1 MIKIIWTSNN
11 LHHDIVPFC
20 WSAKEDH
27 FFEANEKTLSPN
39 KKRKPIMTYIPT
51 LNFKNTMNQFIF
63 HFTGFY
69 YAWEK
74 ERKQA
79 HLIFTLRIDDKTIQ
93 YFCCFKMHLEYSPHL
108 LKKKEGWNGRRRA
121 EKRGQRRE
129 IGRRESKRRPGTE
142 GPART
147 AGWPCRKRRMN
158 RRGGDEGGKRTG
170 DSQGFWGRLLGGDNA
185 TTHRNTGGYC
195 GLPWGLR
202 G

>member
-108 LKKKEGWNGRRRA
+108 LKKRRGMKRKEASRETRTETRNWKEREQEKTRDRRTCTDSRVTLQEEEDEPEGRRWRW
-121 EKRGQRRE
+121 ETHRGLTGFLRKAV
-129 IGRRESKRRPGTE
+129 GRR
-142 GPART
+142 
-147 AGWPCRKRRMN
+147 
-158 RRGGDEGGKRTG
+158 
-170 DSQGFWGRLLGGDNA
+170 
-185 TTHRNTGGYC
+185 
-195 GLPWGLR
+195 
-202 G
+202 